1 MWIIYETVSVQTWS
15 PNARTQCHF
24 HTIPYRFQSSVA
36 ATPTPEL
43 RRSPTRCLVTMP
55 FAGNLLYSFSI
66 YFPPPAS
73 SAWVYFLNAS
83 SVSQSGPIYWW
94 PAISFIQKSRKN
106 QTAVYDSQVLWVP
119 QVPWKTKMRQKQP
132 VSSLDLNT
140 PESWY
145 SFIVLSWR
153 QSTFCFK
160 SS

>member
-94 PAISFIQKSRKN
+94 PAISFIQKSRK
-106 QTAVYDSQVLWVP
+106 
-119 QVPWKTKMRQKQP
+119 KTKLRFTIRRYCGCHKFHGK
-132 VSSLDLNT
+132 LRWD
-140 PESWY
+140 
-145 SFIVLSWR
+145 
-153 QSTFCFK
+153 K
-160 SS
+160 SNLFQF